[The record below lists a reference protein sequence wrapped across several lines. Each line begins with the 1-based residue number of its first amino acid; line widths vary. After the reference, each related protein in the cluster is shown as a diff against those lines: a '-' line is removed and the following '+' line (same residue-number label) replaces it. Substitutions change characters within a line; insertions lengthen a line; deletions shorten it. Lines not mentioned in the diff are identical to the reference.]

1 MFAYLLEFHRY
12 MNIVGIAVILLIAWL
27 CSHNRT
33 RINFKT
39 IGAAFLLHFFIA
51 FFVLKTTLGI
61 TLIGYVADVVG
72 KLYQAAEGGIQ
83 FLFGALAQNDGPWG
97 FVFAFKVLP
106 IIIFFGAFMS
116 LLFHWGIVQ
125 RAVGAV
131 NYVLQPLLGTSGAE
145 TLCAIANSFLGQ
157 TEAPLLIRHYIK
169 DMTKSEI
176 MLVMVSGMG
185 TISGSI
191 LVVYA
196 AIGVPVVHL
205 LSASVMAIPATIM
218 IAKILYPETE
228 HPKTM
233 RGAKVESEAIARN
246 SLDAISMGASDGL
259 MLALNVGAMLI
270 AFIALIGLINS
281 ILGFFCVSLGLAGA
295 PGSCF
300 TLQALFGIVFEP
312 FGWLLGLTGSE
323 AHAAGELIGIKVA
336 VNEMVAFTTMMGM
349 ALSARAVMLM
359 TYALC
364 GFSNF
369 SCIGI
374 QIGGIGALAPEKRA
388 VLSELGFRAVLG
400 GALANLL
407 SAMVAGLLL

>member
-1 MFAYLLEFHRY
+1 MSYLLDAHRY
-12 MNIVGIAVILLIAWL
+12 MNILGIAVILLIAWL
-27 CSHNRT
+27 FSYDR
-33 RINFKT
+33 RKINIKT
-39 IGAAFLLHFFIA
+39 IGSSFFLHFLIA

-61 TLIGYVADVVG
+61 TLIGYVADAVG
-72 KLYQAAEGGIQ
+72 KLYLAADGGIQ
-83 FLFGALAQNDGPWG
+83 FLFGALARNDGPWG

-125 RAVGAV
+125 RAVGLV
-131 NYVLQPLLGTSGAE
+131 NYVLQPFLGTSGAE

-185 TISGSI
+185 TISGAI

-233 RGAKVESEAIARN
+233 RGIAVESQVVTRN
-246 SLDAISMGASDGL
+246 FLDAISMGASDGL

-281 ILGFFCVSLGLAGA
+281 ILGFFCLSLGFG
-295 PGSCF
+295 CF
-300 TLQALFGIVFEP
+300 TLQSFFGVIFEP
-312 FGWLLGLTGSE
+312 FGWLLGLTGYE

-336 VNEMVAFTTMMGM
+336 VNEMVAYTTMVGM
-349 ALSARAVMLM
+349 ALSPRAVMIL

-407 SAMVAGLLL
+407 SAMVASLLL

>member
-1 MFAYLLEFHRY
+1 
-12 MNIVGIAVILLIAWL
+12 MNILGIVVILLIALL

-33 RINFKT
+33 KINLKT
-39 IGAAFLLHFFIA
+39 IGSAFILHFLIA

-61 TLIGYVADVVG
+61 TLIGHVADVVG

-125 RAVGAV
+125 RTVGAV

-228 HPKTM
+228 RPKTM
-233 RGAKVESEAIARN
+233 RGAKVESEVIARN

-281 ILGFFCVSLGLAGA
+281 IVGYFCVSLGFG
-295 PGSCF
+295 CF
-300 TLQALFGIVFEP
+300 TLQSLFGVILKP
-312 FGWLLGLTGSE
+312 FGLLLGLTGSE
-323 AHAAGELIGIKVA
+323 ADAAGELIGIKVA

-349 ALSARAVMLM
+349 MLSARAVTLL
-359 TYALC
+359 TYALA

-407 SAMVAGLLL
+407 SAMVAGLFL